1 MAKPGEA
8 ELTRVKETGDAAGN
22 KPIEAAQFQVADTR
36 ALQNTQ
42 PKSAGELADQWTA
55 TANLGGGPERFN
67 QLNGEMIKAFKSAYD
82 KAPGGEAEKAQAVK
96 KLEADINQKTPD
108 GKGILVDM
116 KDGKLTVRNLEATQS
131 GEPHPHYKGVFIKD
145 IGPKASADLKGDRGL
160 EQIKP
165 GEKTTEANTKQFPSD
180 ALFYKAMNANPEW
193 ANAPWRP
200 ENEAQKKLLAAIKDP
215 KVAELAAKLPPEMLD
230 AAAGSPK
237 EVNDFLEKKGFGRL
251 LQERPDEEAV
261 AATMSIKKDWTAK
274 RSSVNVDGKDYNAV
288 DKDGSKIYNV
298 DGKPVV
304 QLFKD
309 QGDGISVYAI
319 PADKNTTGYQAMQ
332 EAKRLI
338 PKAEQSTPQD
348 QGIVRIPMVDLEAR
362 EDLGWLKGM
371 KGGDRTISQA
381 MMQTMLKMDENG
393 FDAKQAI
400 AMGATRGFAIPKE
413 PKYTFNSEFN
423 FVVVKDGQPIFVQPV
438 GKDSWKDPK
447 RR

>member
-1 MAKPGEA
+1 MA
-8 ELTRVKETGDAAGN
+8 
-22 KPIEAAQFQVADTR
+22 
-36 ALQNTQ
+36 ALIA
-42 PKSAGELADQWTA
+42 S
-55 TANLGGGPERFN
+55 
-67 QLNGEMIKAFKSAYD
+67 M
-82 KAPGGEAEKAQAVK
+82 
-96 KLEADINQKTPD
+96 
-108 GKGILVDM
+108 
-116 KDGKLTVRNLEATQS
+116 
-131 GEPHPHYKGVFIKD
+131 GV
-145 IGPKASADLKGDRGL
+145 GWL
-160 EQIKP
+160 
-165 GEKTTEANTKQFPSD
+165 
-180 ALFYKAMNANPEW
+180 
-193 ANAPWRP
+193 
-200 ENEAQKKLLAAIKDP
+200 
-215 KVAELAAKLPPEMLD
+215 
-230 AAAGSPK
+230 
-237 EVNDFLEKKGFGRL
+237 KGFGRL